1 MAMGHPAQRSASLS
15 AVSKTRVAAPPTFH
29 GIEQRVS
36 PRGSSHSIM
45 KIVHIE
51 CFPVSTPLR
60 KPVIM
65 PNTRITSIDSVV
77 LKITADDGTVGIA
90 DSGDTS
96 SWYRGELQE
105 SIIAMI
111 CNVIAPR
118 VLLGEDP
125 RNIEKIVAGMDL
137 LVRDNNQAKATVDFA
152 LHDLKGKLLG
162 VPVYELLGGRT
173 TEAARQGWV
182 LSAGKPED
190 VAAEAALAK
199 STGFALFKMKIGYG
213 TMDDDIAMVH
223 AVRDT
228 VGSDAYLTIDANG
241 FWSYEKALQ
250 VIRKLDAC
258 GLNLIEQPLP
268 YWDIE
273 GMARLR
279 AQVRTPIYADESAQ
293 ELHNL
298 KELID
303 RRACDGLFIKLQ
315 KAGGLLKSQRWLTMA
330 RLAGLPVHCGC
341 MIGSGLEHSPA
352 AHLWVSNSWAAQ
364 GLSESIGP
372 LMIHGTMQSCEI
384 PQGTDIA
391 RNIPRFESGLAYPNE
406 GPGLGIELDEDFL
419 LSHQTT
425 GKPTRRVCL

>member
-1 MAMGHPAQRSASLS
+1 MS
-15 AVSKTRVAAPPTFH
+15 
-29 GIEQRVS
+29 
-36 PRGSSHSIM
+36 
-45 KIVHIE
+45 KIVKVE
-51 CFPVSTPLR
+51 CLPVSTPLK

-77 LKITADDGTVGIA
+77 LKLTTEDGTVGIA

-111 CNVIAPR
+111 ANVIAPR
-118 VLLGEDP
+118 CLLGEDP
-125 RNIEKIVAGMDL
+125 RHIEKIVARMDL

-173 TEAARQGWV
+173 IEAARQGWV

-199 STGFALFKMKIGYG
+199 KTGFALFKMKIGYG
-213 TMDDDIAMVH
+213 SMADDIAMVH

-241 FWSYEKALQ
+241 FWSYEKALHI
-250 VIRKLDAC
+250 IRKLDPC
-258 GLNLIEQPLP
+258 GLDLIEQPLP
-268 YWDIE
+268 HWDIE

-279 AQVRTPIYADESAQ
+279 GQVRTPIYADESAQ
-293 ELHNL
+293 ELHHL
-298 KELID
+298 KELVD
-303 RRACDGLFIKLQ
+303 RRAADGLFLKLQ
-315 KAGGLLKSQRWLTMA
+315 KAGGLVKSQRWLTMA

-341 MIGSGLEHSPA
+341 MIGSGLEHSPS
-352 AHLWVSNSWAAQ
+352 AHLWTSNEWATQ
-364 GLSESIGP
+364 GLNESIGP
-372 LMIHGTMQSCEI
+372 LMIHGTMESRNIE
-384 PQGTDIA
+384 PGTDIA
-391 RNIPRFESGLAYPNE
+391 LNIPRFEGGLCYPNE
-406 GPGLGIELDEDFL
+406 GPGFGVELDEAFL
-419 LSHQTT
+419 VTHATPEKLSRT
-425 GKPTRRVCL
+425 VAL

>member
-1 MAMGHPAQRSASLS
+1 M
-15 AVSKTRVAAPPTFH
+15 PT
-29 GIEQRVS
+29 
-36 PRGSSHSIM
+36 
-45 KIVHIE
+45 IVKVE
-51 CFPVSTPLR
+51 CLPVSTPLK

-118 VLLGEDP
+118 ILLGEDP
-125 RNIEKIVAGMDL
+125 RNIEKIVAQMDL

-190 VAAEAALAK
+190 VAAEAARAK
-199 STGFALFKMKIGYG
+199 QTGFSLFKMKIGYG
-213 TMDDDIAMVH
+213 SLQDDIDMVH
-223 AVRDT
+223 AVRET
-228 VGSDAYLTIDANG
+228 VGPDAYLTIDANG
-241 FWSYEKALQ
+241 FWSYEKALH
-250 VIRKLDAC
+250 VIRKLDGC
-258 GLNLIEQPLP
+258 GLDLVEQPLP
-268 YWDIE
+268 HWDIE

-279 AQVRTPIYADESAQ
+279 AQVRTPIYADEAAQ
-293 ELHNL
+293 ELHHL
-298 KELID
+298 KEIID
-303 RRACDGLFIKLQ
+303 RRASDGLFIKLQ
-315 KAGGLLKSQRWLTMA
+315 KVGGLVKAQRWLTLA

-352 AHLWVSNSWAAQ
+352 AHLWVSNEWASQ
-364 GLSESIGP
+364 GLNESIGP
-372 LMIHGTMQSCEI
+372 LMIHGTMESKNI
-384 PQGTDIA
+384 APGTDIA
-391 RNIPRFESGLAYPNE
+391 LNIPRFESGLTYPNE
-406 GPGLGIELDEDFL
+406 GPGFGIDLNEAFL
-419 LSHQTT
+419 VSHQTE
-425 GKPTRRVCL
+425 GKQGRSVAR